1 MDLFTSLDISSSAL
15 TAQRYRMNL
24 ISSNIANATT
34 TRTASGGPY
43 RRQDATLAAIP
54 IQPSFDEL
62 LKSLRWSPTGNEA
75 KPVNKVE
82 VIGTFTDPRQPNMV
96 YDPSHP
102 DADANGIVAMPNIS
116 PIEEMGNL
124 LSTLRAYEASLTVV
138 SATKDMIK
146 NTLKI

>member
-1 MDLFTSLDISSSAL
+1 MRDQCSFSLFTSLDISASAL

-24 ISSNIANATT
+24 ISGNIANATT
-34 TRTASGGPY
+34 TKTAGGGPY
-43 RRQDATLAAIP
+43 RRQDVTLAAVP
-54 IQPSFDEL
+54 IQTTFEEI
-62 LKSLRWSPTGNEA
+62 LKSQGAN
-75 KPVNKVE
+75 PVNKVE

>member
-43 RRQDATLAAIP
+43 RRQDAILAATP
-54 IQPSFDEL
+54 IQPSSGCAINFDEL
-62 LKSLRWSPTGNEA
+62 LKSQGAN
-75 KPVNKVE
+75 PVNKVE

>member
-1 MDLFTSLDISSSAL
+1 MNLFTSLDVSASGL
-15 TAQRYRMNL
+15 MAQRYRMNL
-24 ISSNIANATT
+24 ISSNIANVTT
-34 TRTASGGPY
+34 TRTADGGPY
-43 RRQDATLAAIP
+43 RRQDATFAAIP
-54 IQPSFDEL
+54 IQQPTFDEI
-62 LKSLRWSPTGNEA
+62 LKSFGV

-82 VIGTFTDPRQPNMV
+82 VIGTFTDPRQPNLV

-102 DADANGIVAMPNIS
+102 DADDNGIVAMPNIS

-124 LSTLRAYEASLTVV
+124 LTTMRAYEANLTAV

>member
-15 TAQRYRMNL
+15 TAHRYRMNL

-34 TRTASGGPY
+34 TRTANGGPY
-43 RRQDATLAAIP
+43 RRQDAILTAIP
-54 IQPSFDEL
+54 IQPSSGCAASFEEL
-62 LKSLRWSPTGNEA
+62 LKSNGAR
-75 KPVNKVE
+75 PVNKVG
-82 VIGTFTDPRQPNMV
+82 VVGTFTDPRQPNMV

-102 DADANGIVAMPNIS
+102 DADANGVVAMPNIS

-124 LSTLRAYEASLTVV
+124 LSTLRAYEASITVV

-146 NTLKI
+146 STLKI

>member
-1 MDLFTSLDISSSAL
+1 MDLFTSLEISSSGL

-43 RRQDATLAAIP
+43 RRQDATFAAIP
-54 IQPSFDEL
+54 IQPTFDEL
-62 LKSLRWSPTGNEA
+62 LKSYGA

-82 VIGTFTDPRQPNMV
+82 VTGTFTDPRQPNMV

-102 DADANGIVAMPNIS
+102 DADANGIVAMPNIN
-116 PIEEMGNL
+116 PIEEMSNL
-124 LSTLRAYEASLTVV
+124 LSTLRAYEAGITVI

-146 NTLKI
+146 NTLRI

>member
-1 MDLFTSLDISSSAL
+1 MDLFTSLDISASAL

-24 ISSNIANATT
+24 IASNIANATT
-34 TRTASGGPY
+34 TKTEGGGPY

-54 IQPSFDEL
+54 IQPTFEEI
-62 LKSLRWSPTGNEA
+62 LKSHGAN
-75 KPVNKVE
+75 PVNKVE

-124 LSTLRAYEASLTVV
+124 LSTLRAYEASLTVI